1 MESKMIASLNLN
13 TSIIQ
18 NQIKR
23 LFEDASK
30 SLIPIDSIQK
40 HIFGNDGRLLFNVVI
55 CDNPAT
61 FNATSTNEVTVF
73 LRLGDDFE
81 RFAVAVRTGKLD
93 II

>member
-1 MESKMIASLNLN
+1 MSASLNLN

-18 NQIKR
+18 SQIHR
-23 LFEDASK
+23 LFEDATK

-40 HIFGNDGRLLFNVVI
+40 HIFGDDGRLLFDVVI

-81 RFAVAVRTGKLD
+81 RFAVAVRAGKLD
-93 II
+93 TI